1 MVETTFK
8 NLVVTRTLNSPVDAV
23 WRLWTV
29 PEAVRTWWG
38 PANYTAPR
46 CELDLRVGGRYLF
59 CMRAPDAAG
68 GQEFFSVGVYK
79 KIVKHIRLEFTQ
91 SFSNEHGNI
100 LPARDFGMP
109 NLPDEVHTVVEF
121 EPDGPD
127 RTKLTVTQF
136 EQPNDQS
143 LDYAVTGWNESID
156 KMSDALLTD
165 NDQELLVSPAAAQ
178 QIAERPQRS
187 RRPGR
192 SVLAVGAGLL
202 ATVIGSY
209 GVDVMMSSTG
219 VTPSDG
225 TLPLTGSIGVVLLV
239 LGYRTA
245 FNVVGCYVAGR
256 LAPNRPMAHA
266 LTLGGLGTVASIGG
280 ALAVTDA
287 APAWYGWGLT
297 LLALPAAALGGY
309 LAIKA
314 RPQKQSRLSR

>member
-1 MVETTFK
+1 M
-8 NLVVTRTLNSPVDAV
+8 VTRTLNAPVDAV

-59 CMRAPDAAG
+59 WTRAPDADG

-79 KIVKHIRLEFTQ
+79 KIVKHVRLEFSQ
-91 SFSNEHGNI
+91 SFSDEHGNI

-121 EPDGPD
+121 ELRRTGPYE
-127 RTKLTVTQF
+127 THSHPVQ
-136 EQPNDQS
+136 QPNDQS

-156 KMSDALLTD
+156 KMSDALLTN
-165 NDQELLVSPAAAQ
+165 NDQALLVSPAAAQ
-178 QIAERPQRS
+178 QIDERPQRS

-192 SVLAVGAGLL
+192 SVLAVGVGLL
-202 ATVIGSY
+202 TTVIGSY
-209 GVDVMMSSTG
+209 GVDVVLSSTG

-225 TLPLTGSIGVVLLV
+225 TLPLTGSTGVVLLV

-287 APAWYGWGLT
+287 APAWYAWGLT
-297 LLALPAAALGGY
+297 LLAFPAAALGGY

-314 RPQKQSRLSR
+314 KPQQQSRSGR